1 MRGRSESY
9 LMQHVY
15 SNKIIRLIL
24 FLILLSVGSC
34 RVLSNL
40 DFDLR
45 GNEYD
50 TSEAVRKAMNTRPLP
65 DSRGIISYSTYEVA
79 VARQGDTIKSIA
91 DRIGLDSKNIAS
103 YNGMSSLEKLNE
115 GQLISLPNRTD
126 IKKIQRN
133 RSTSSRNELNV
144 TELASTAIETATDK
158 EKVAEKSTYNQ
169 VNEPIRHK
177 VSRGETAFTISR
189 LYNVSIRSLA
199 DWNGLDSNY
208 TIREGQYLLI
218 PLPRGQVTP
227 EVATV
232 KPGENSKTPSPPSS
246 VEALPEPIS
255 TGNSETTTPEKLK
268 TSDLMTS
275 FAPYDTGQ
283 FSYPVNGKI
292 IRDYVKNKTDGIDI
306 SAPEGTP
313 VIAAEKGIVAAVT
326 ADTQEVPIIVLK
338 HEGNLLTVYAGVG
351 DIAVNEKEEV
361 SRSQVLGKIRPGS
374 PPFLHF
380 EVRRGFESLDPMK
393 FLN

>member
-1 MRGRSESY
+1 
-9 LMQHVY
+9 MQY
-15 SNKIIRLIL
+15 SNSNKFVKIFP
-24 FLILLSVGSC
+24 FLIVLSVGSC
-34 RVLSNL
+34 GVLSNL

-50 TSEAVRKAMNTRPLP
+50 TSDAVRKAMKTRPLP

-79 VARQGDTIKSIA
+79 VARKGDTIKSIA
-91 DRIGLDSKNIAS
+91 DRLGLKSQNIAA
-103 YNGMSSLEKLNE
+103 YNGMSSLEKLND

-126 IKKIQRN
+126 KRKFQLKN
-133 RSTSSRNELNV
+133 STSNRNEVNV
-144 TELASTAIETATDK
+144 TELASTAIETATSK
-158 EKVAEKSTYNQ
+158 KKVIKKSTSEQ
-169 VNEPIRHK
+169 ENEPIRHK

-218 PLPRGQVTP
+218 PLPRDKIVT

-232 KPGENSKTPSPPSS
+232 KPGKNSKTPSPPSS
-246 VEALPEPIS
+246 AEALPEPIPKE
-255 TGNSETTTPEKLK
+255 NLETTSGKSKSSNQPENIEP
-268 TSDLMTS
+268 SNR
-275 FAPYDTGQ
+275 GQ

-313 VIAAEKGIVAAVT
+313 IVAAEKGIVAAIT
-326 ADTQEVPIIVLK
+326 SDTQEVPIIVLK
-338 HEGNLLTVYAGVG
+338 HEGNLLTVYAGIG
-351 DIAVNEKEEV
+351 DIGVKEKEKV
-361 SRSQVLGKIRPGS
+361 LKSQLLGKIRPGNPS
-374 PPFLHF
+374 FLHF
-380 EVRRGFESLDPMK
+380 EVRRGFDSIDPMD
-393 FLN
+393 FLD

>member
-1 MRGRSESY
+1 MRGRSESF
-9 LMQHVY
+9 LMQHVS

-34 RVLSNL
+34 GVLSNL

-45 GNEYD
+45 GNDYD

-91 DRIGLDSKNIAS
+91 DRVGLDSKNIAS

-126 IKKIQRN
+126 IRKIQRN
-133 RSTSSRNELNV
+133 RSTSSRNEVNV

-158 EKVAEKSTYNQ
+158 EKVAKKSTYNQ
-169 VNEPIRHK
+169 ENEPIRHK

-218 PLPRGQVTP
+218 PLPRDQVAP

-275 FAPYDTGQ
+275 FAPNDTGQ

-313 VIAAEKGIVAAVT
+313 IMAAEKGIVAAVT

-338 HEGNLLTVYAGVG
+338 HEGNLLTVYAGIG

-361 SRSQVLGKIRPGS
+361 SRSQVLGKIRPGN

>member
-1 MRGRSESY
+1 
-9 LMQHVY
+9 MQY
-15 SNKIIRLIL
+15 STSNKFVKIFP
-24 FLILLSVGSC
+24 FLIVLSVGSC
-34 RVLSNL
+34 GVLSNL

-50 TSEAVRKAMNTRPLP
+50 TSDAVRKAMKTRPLP

-79 VARQGDTIKSIA
+79 VARKGDTIKSIA
-91 DRIGLDSKNIAS
+91 DRLGLKSQNIAA
-103 YNGMSSLEKLNE
+103 YNGMSSLEKLND

-126 IKKIQRN
+126 KRKFQLKN
-133 RSTSSRNELNV
+133 STSNRNEVNV
-144 TELASTAIETATDK
+144 TELASTAIETATSK
-158 EKVAEKSTYNQ
+158 KKVIKKSTSEQ
-169 VNEPIRHK
+169 ENEPIRHK

-218 PLPRGQVTP
+218 PLPRDKIVT

-232 KPGENSKTPSPPSS
+232 KPGKNSKTPSPPSS
-246 VEALPEPIS
+246 AEALPEPIPKE
-255 TGNSETTTPEKLK
+255 NLETTSGKSKSSNQPENIEP
-268 TSDLMTS
+268 SN
-275 FAPYDTGQ
+275 TGQ

-313 VIAAEKGIVAAVT
+313 IVAAEKGIVAAIT
-326 ADTQEVPIIVLK
+326 SDTQEVPIIVLK
-338 HEGNLLTVYAGVG
+338 HEGNLLTVYAGIG
-351 DIAVNEKEEV
+351 DIGVKEKEKV
-361 SRSQVLGKIRPGS
+361 LKSQLLGKIRPGNPS
-374 PPFLHF
+374 FLHF
-380 EVRRGFESLDPMK
+380 EVRRGFESIDPME
-393 FLN
+393 FLD

>member
-1 MRGRSESY
+1 MNPDLSAAEQCYNVKFKSGRVNVDFNKYSIVQRVHRMGSGNSKILESETITTPTQRAQII
-9 LMQHVY
+9 L
-15 SNKIIRLIL
+15 NK
-24 FLILLSVGSC
+24 
-34 RVLSNL
+34 
-40 DFDLR
+40 
-45 GNEYD
+45 
-50 TSEAVRKAMNTRPLP
+50 
-65 DSRGIISYSTYEVA
+65 
-79 VARQGDTIKSIA
+79 
-91 DRIGLDSKNIAS
+91 
-103 YNGMSSLEKLNE
+103 
-115 GQLISLPNRTD
+115 QLQ
-126 IKKIQRN
+126 K
-133 RSTSSRNELNV
+133 
-144 TELASTAIETATDK
+144 
-158 EKVAEKSTYNQ
+158 KVAEKSTYDQ
-169 VNEPIRHK
+169 ENEPIRHK

-218 PLPRGQVTP
+218 PLPRDQVAP

-275 FAPYDTGQ
+275 FAPNDTGQ

-313 VIAAEKGIVAAVT
+313 IIAAEKGIVAAVT

-338 HEGNLLTVYAGVG
+338 HEGNLLTVYAGIG

-361 SRSQVLGKIRPGS
+361 SRSQVLGKIRPGN

>member
-1 MRGRSESY
+1 
-9 LMQHVY
+9 MQY
-15 SNKIIRLIL
+15 STSNKFVKIFP
-24 FLILLSVGSC
+24 FLIVLSVGSC
-34 RVLSNL
+34 GVLSNL

-50 TSEAVRKAMNTRPLP
+50 TSDAVRKAMKTRPLP

-79 VARQGDTIKSIA
+79 VARKGDTIKSIA
-91 DRIGLDSKNIAS
+91 DRLGLKSQNIAA
-103 YNGMSSLEKLNE
+103 YNGMSSLEKLND

-126 IKKIQRN
+126 KRKFQLKN
-133 RSTSSRNELNV
+133 STSNRNEVNV
-144 TELASTAIETATDK
+144 TELASTAIESATNK
-158 EKVAEKSTYNQ
+158 KKVIKKSTSEQ
-169 VNEPIRHK
+169 ENEPIRHK

-218 PLPRGQVTP
+218 PLPRDKIVT

-232 KPGENSKTPSPPSS
+232 KPGKNSKTPSPPSS
-246 VEALPEPIS
+246 AEALPEPIPKE
-255 TGNSETTTPEKLK
+255 NLETTSSKSKSSNQPENIEP
-268 TSDLMTS
+268 SN
-275 FAPYDTGQ
+275 TGQ

-313 VIAAEKGIVAAVT
+313 IVAAEKGIVAAIT
-326 ADTQEVPIIVLK
+326 SDTQEVPIIVLK
-338 HEGNLLTVYAGVG
+338 HEGNLLTVYAGIG
-351 DIAVNEKEEV
+351 DISVKEKEKV
-361 SRSQVLGKIRPGS
+361 LKSQLIGKIRPGNPS
-374 PPFLHF
+374 FLHF
-380 EVRRGFESLDPMK
+380 EIRRGFESIDPME
-393 FLN
+393 FLD

>member
-1 MRGRSESY
+1 
-9 LMQHVY
+9 MQYVIL
-15 SNKIIRLIL
+15 NKTLKIFL
-24 FLILLSVGSC
+24 FLSLLSIGSC

-50 TSEAVRKAMNTRPLP
+50 TSDAVRKAMKSRPLP
-65 DSRGIISYSTYEVA
+65 DSRGIISYATYEVA

-91 DRIGLDSKNIAS
+91 GRLGLEPKRIAS

-115 GQLISLPNRTD
+115 GQLISLPNR
-126 IKKIQRN
+126 IEAKEFQVN
-133 RSTSSRNELNV
+133 NSPSNRNEVNV
-144 TELASTAIETATDK
+144 TELASTAIETATNK
-158 EKVAEKSTYNQ
+158 KKIIEESTLNEE
-169 VNEPIRHK
+169 NEPIRHK

-218 PLPRGQVTP
+218 PLPRDQIVTDI
-227 EVATV
+227 VAA
-232 KPGENSKTPSPPSS
+232 KPGESSKTPSPPSS
-246 VEALPEPIS
+246 SEALPEPIS
-255 TGNSETTTPEKLK
+255 IDKSKRISSKPTASGPPKNIEIYNERR
-268 TSDLMTS
+268 
-275 FAPYDTGQ
+275 

-306 SAPEGTP
+306 SAPVGSP
-313 VIAAEKGIVAAVT
+313 IIAAQKGIVAAIT

-351 DIAVNEKEEV
+351 EVAVKEKDKV
-361 SRSQVLGKIRPGS
+361 SRSQLLGKIRPGN
-374 PPFLHF
+374 PPFVHF
-380 EVRRGFESLDPMK
+380 EVRRGFEALDPIK
-393 FLN
+393 FLE

>member
-1 MRGRSESY
+1 
-9 LMQHVY
+9 MQY
-15 SNKIIRLIL
+15 SISNKFVKIFP
-24 FLILLSVGSC
+24 FLIVLSVGSC
-34 RVLSNL
+34 GVLSNL

-50 TSEAVRKAMNTRPLP
+50 TSDAVRKAMKTRPLP

-79 VARQGDTIKSIA
+79 VARKGDTIKSIA
-91 DRIGLDSKNIAS
+91 DRLGLKSQNIAA
-103 YNGMSSLEKLNE
+103 YNGMSSLEKLND

-126 IKKIQRN
+126 KRKFQLKN
-133 RSTSSRNELNV
+133 STSNSNEVNV
-144 TELASTAIETATDK
+144 TELASTAIETATSK
-158 EKVAEKSTYNQ
+158 KKVIKKSTSEQ
-169 VNEPIRHK
+169 ENEPIRHK

-218 PLPRGQVTP
+218 PLPRDKIIT

-232 KPGENSKTPSPPSS
+232 KPGKNSKTPSPPSS
-246 VEALPEPIS
+246 AEALPEPI
-255 TGNSETTTPEKLK
+255 TTENLEITSGKSKSSNQPENIEP
-268 TSDLMTS
+268 SN
-275 FAPYDTGQ
+275 TGQ

-313 VIAAEKGIVAAVT
+313 IVAAEKGIVAAIT
-326 ADTQEVPIIVLK
+326 SDTQEVPIIVLK
-338 HEGNLLTVYAGVG
+338 HEGNLLTVYAGIG
-351 DIAVNEKEEV
+351 DIIVKEKEKV
-361 SRSQVLGKIRPGS
+361 LKSQLIGKIRPGNPS
-374 PPFLHF
+374 FLHF
-380 EVRRGFESLDPMK
+380 EVRRGFESIDPME
-393 FLN
+393 FLD